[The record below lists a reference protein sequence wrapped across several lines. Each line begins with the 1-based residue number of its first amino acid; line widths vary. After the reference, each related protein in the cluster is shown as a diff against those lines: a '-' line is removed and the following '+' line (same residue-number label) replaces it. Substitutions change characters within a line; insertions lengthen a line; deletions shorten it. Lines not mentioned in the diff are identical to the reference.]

1 MSEETTRKRAA
12 RRFDIRRIIGG
23 LFAVYG
29 VILTITGLLDGQ
41 AELAKAEGV
50 RINLWTGLSMI
61 AVGIAFIAWEHLRP
75 YTPPQP
81 PPEEPEDRP

>member
-61 AVGIAFIAWEHLRP
+61 AVGIAFITWEHLRP
-75 YTPPQP
+75 YTPP
-81 PPEEPEDRP
+81 PPEDPDDRP